1 MTIES
6 MKELYERVSKE
17 RQENLPRYTEI
28 MNKYFP
34 NKMCSQYDRFK
45 NDGGEYGLYKREE
58 RTEEEW
64 QGAWKYYLKYHKG
77 YENGGLY
84 NDYADDF
91 RDPQDGSFYGLFSYE
106 MMWGDDKI
114 PEADFIRRFHS
125 VVSTYASC
133 KNFLENPEGNRLE
146 DSEPLFFDHE
156 DILIT
161 DPCYILVKEEGD
173 HKDDWHKCNYGSNF
187 EVLGIHK
194 YITRDTLYGDWGCT
208 VWNKDTKEEIGEFC
222 ADAGLVSIL
231 SLDEVKAYNPDI
243 EKWCEEHKWCA
254 TIIRD
259 FTGKAQIKVGFSD
272 GDKKDEEDEPIYYE
286 FYCYVEGEGLKDEGS
301 INFYGGQTGF

>member
-17 RQENLPRYTEI
+17 RQELLPRYTEI

-34 NKMCSQYDRFK
+34 DKMCSPYERFK
-45 NDGGEYGLYKREE
+45 NDGGEYGIYKGEE

-64 QGAWKYYLKYHKG
+64 QKDWRDYLKYHKG
-77 YENGGLY
+77 SLY
-84 NDYADDF
+84 NGYADDF
-91 RDPQDGSFYGLFSYE
+91 RDPQNESFYDLFSYE
-106 MMWGDDKI
+106 MVWGDDKI
-114 PEADFIRRFHS
+114 PEADFINKFVS
-125 VVSTYASC
+125 VVSAYVSC
-133 KNFLENPEGNRLE
+133 EHFLENPKGSRLE
-146 DSEPLFFDHE
+146 DSEPLIFDHE

-161 DPCYILVKEEGD
+161 DPCYILVKEEGN
-173 HKDDWHKCNYGSNF
+173 HEDDWNKCNYGSNF

-194 YITRDTLYGDWGCT
+194 YITRDTLYGDWGCK

-254 TIIRD
+254 TIIRN
-259 FTGKAQIKVGFSD
+259 FTGKAQIKVGFSGCD
-272 GDKKDEEDEPIYYE
+272 NKDEEGEDEPIYYE
-286 FYCYVEGEGLKDEGS
+286 FYCYVEGEGS
-301 INFYGGQTGF
+301 VNFYGGQTSL